1 MDGGLGT
8 FKAQFKSTAFW
19 CRHLTKLTITEYT
32 HHLCYCHLVQGLC
45 VLRLDKCLP
54 VPGPGSCIHHRF
66 NTFLLS
72 FLSPF
77 LFFNLFQNPF
87 FLLVSY
93 IFKTN
98 STCIYLHFFQNHF
111 FSSPLYYFQQIFY
124 FFPPISSHTCVDLRL
139 SRRRDC
145 SPDACHC

>member
-1 MDGGLGT
+1 MDGGFGT
-8 FKAQFKSTAFW
+8 FEAQFKSTAFW

-72 FLSPF
+72 FL
-77 LFFNLFQNPF
+77 LFNLFQNPF
-87 FLLVSY
+87 FLLVSP
-93 IFKTN
+93 IFSKPTQHVFTCISFKT
-98 STCIYLHFFQNHF
+98 T
-111 FSSPLYYFQQIFY
+111 SSPLLSFIFNRLS
-124 FFPPISSHTCVDLRL
+124 ISFSPSLLTCVDLRL